1 MNLKVNQKIVK
12 LLEIFIFIIQDNVN
26 DNKVKNKLPDIIYLD
41 KYIDLDLNK
50 FYKKYEYDLF
60 TVNIRNQEKDYS

>member
-26 DNKVKNKLPDIIYLD
+26 DNKVKIKLPDIIYLD

-50 FYKKYEYDLF
+50 
-60 TVNIRNQEKDYS
+60 